1 MSKKLI
7 AVASAAALALTALVA
22 VPAATAAPRTFGMA
36 TTVGQHPAGSTG
48 GSAAFALEVT
58 VPTEDVLRFNEAP
71 GAGTTTNVIRFAVTP
86 VGTTDVVRATA
97 QDGLRVLTEAAFT
110 ALTDAQKTASA
121 GATSAEAAAVGG
133 NPVTFMVFSRS
144 TVAKSIAFTSGDNS
158 ITRWVKGTGSKPYN
172 LTLVKAGSVGA
183 GTSGDFDFNVT
194 DGFGNVLDK
203 DSQGATS
210 ITGVTINSVGPITIS
225 NPAALTWDA
234 DRSVYYFSATGSA
247 AGQASIQATLNA
259 DAVKGF
265 GTPKVFFTSLVV
277 GGTAADQLEALQ
289 AVVTDLQAKLAKRVT
304 KKRFNTLAR
313 KWNAAFPSQKVALKK

>member
-22 VPAATAAPRTFGMA
+22 VPAATAAPRTYDVDA
-36 TTVGQHPAGSTG
+36 VGQSPAGSTG

-58 VPTEDVLRFNEAP
+58 VPTENVLRFNAAP
-71 GAGTTTNVIRFAVTP
+71 GDGTTTNVIRFAVTP

-172 LTLVKAGSVGA
+172 LTLVKAGSVGE

-194 DGFGNVLDK
+194 DGFGNVLDA
-203 DSQGATS
+203 DSHGSTTPA
-210 ITGVTINSVGPITIS
+210 TINSVGPIKIS
-225 NPAALTWDA
+225 DPAALTWDA

-247 AGQASIQATLNA
+247 AGQASIQAELSNVA
-259 DAVKGF
+259 AVKGF

>member
-22 VPAATAAPRTFGMA
+22 VPAATAAPRTFDIV

-58 VPTEDVLRFNEAP
+58 VPTENVLRFNEDP
-71 GAGTTTNVIRFAVTP
+71 GDGTTTNVIRFAVRP

-121 GATSAEAAAVGG
+121 GATSAEAAAVDG

-158 ITRWVKGTGSKPYN
+158 MTRWVKGTGSKPYN
-172 LTLVKAGSVGA
+172 LTLVKAGSVGE

-194 DGFGNVLDK
+194 DGFGNVLDE
-203 DSQGATS
+203 DSHGPTTPA
-210 ITGVTINSVGPITIS
+210 TINSVGPITIS
-225 NPAALTWDA
+225 DPAALTWDA

-247 AGQASIQATLNA
+247 AGQASIQAELSNVA
-259 DAVKGF
+259 AVKGF

-313 KWNAAFPSQKVALKK
+313 KWNRAFPSQAVKLKK